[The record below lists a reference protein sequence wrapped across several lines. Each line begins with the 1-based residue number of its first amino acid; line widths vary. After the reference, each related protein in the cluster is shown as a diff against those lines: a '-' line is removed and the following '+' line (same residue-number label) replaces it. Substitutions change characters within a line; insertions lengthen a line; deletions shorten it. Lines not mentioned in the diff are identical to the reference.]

1 MATGAPKT
9 SCSFQERA
17 KEKAI
22 SNACNLLSGVM
33 DAIKSLMT
41 PNCPLLTVTLNKK
54 TAVIT
59 IQQMGNKPYNAP
71 FVLERR
77 ASFTGMPYTKT
88 EMTIAISVAIKLAW
102 YPFIFFRINAQKIK
116 TIGTTAT
123 IADKA
128 MLPRGSISCV
138 QFMKLF
144 SRKFFVCGAYHDQM

>member
-1 MATGAPKT
+1 MATGAPKPAVP
-9 SCSFQERA
+9 SRKEP

-71 FVLERR
+71 FALERR
-77 ASFTGMPYTKT
+77 ASFTGMP
-88 EMTIAISVAIKLAW
+88 
-102 YPFIFFRINAQKIK
+102 
-116 TIGTTAT
+116 
-123 IADKA
+123 
-128 MLPRGSISCV
+128 
-138 QFMKLF
+138 
-144 SRKFFVCGAYHDQM
+144 